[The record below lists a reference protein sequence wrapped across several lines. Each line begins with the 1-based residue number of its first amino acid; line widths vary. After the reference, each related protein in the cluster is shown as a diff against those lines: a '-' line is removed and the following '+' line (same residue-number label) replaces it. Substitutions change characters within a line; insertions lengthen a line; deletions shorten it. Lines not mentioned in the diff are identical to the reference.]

1 MPFGSKRNAAG
12 TEIDFDL
19 VYTSILRPAIERAKL
34 ACIRADE
41 EQVGGI
47 IHKPMFERLVLCD
60 YAIADLTTANAN
72 VYYELGI
79 RHAVRPWTTVLVFAD
94 GVRLPFDLGPMR
106 GFPYHLDAAGRPS
119 NADED
124 VAKLTAHLAL
134 IKGQTA
140 TPIADSPVFAL
151 LDDMAA
157 PDISRLKTDVFR
169 DQMEYSA
176 GRKEELRR
184 ARSQGCGAIRAV
196 LDDLGDLRQ
205 VEAGVVIDLLLSFR
219 AVSSFADMVDLV
231 ENRAGPALRRLPLV
245 REQYAF
251 ALNRVGRGEDA
262 EHELVGLVD
271 ARGPS
276 SETFG
281 LLGRVYK
288 DRWEAAAKADPA
300 GALARGLLRKA
311 IDTYLKG
318 FEADWRDA
326 YPGINAVELM
336 ELTNPPDPRR
346 QALLP
351 VVRYAVQRRLSGTPD
366 YWDHATLLELAVLA
380 GDEEEARR
388 SLGEALAAVREPW
401 EPASTLHSLERLR
414 IAREARGAAEPWLRD
429 IEKELSKAAPR

>member
-1 MPFGSKRNAAG
+1 MPFGSKRDATG

-19 VYTSILRPAIERAKL
+19 VYTSILRPAIERADL

-79 RHAVRPWTTVLVFAD
+79 RHAARPWTTVLVFAD

-106 GFPYHLDAAGRPS
+106 GLPYHLDAAGRPS
-119 NADED
+119 TADAD
-124 VAKLTAHLAL
+124 VASLAAHLE
-134 IKGQTA
+134 IIQRQTA
-140 TPIADSPVFAL
+140 TPVADSPVFAL
-151 LDDMAA
+151 LDGMGV

-169 DQMEYSA
+169 DQAEYSA
-176 GRKEELRR
+176 SRKEELRK
-184 ARSQGCGAIRAV
+184 ARTQGRDAICTV
-196 LDDLGDLRQ
+196 LDDLGDLRH
-205 VEAGVVIDLLLSFR
+205 VEVGVVVDLLLSFR
-219 AVSSFADMVDLV
+219 AVSAFADMVDLV
-231 ENRAGPALRRLPLV
+231 ENRIGPPLRRLTLV

-251 ALNRVGRGEDA
+251 ALNRVGRSEDA
-262 EHELVGLVD
+262 EHVLVGLVEE
-271 ARGPS
+271 RGPS

-288 DRWEAAAKADPA
+288 DRWEAAAESDPD

-326 YPGINAVELM
+326 YPGVNAVELM
-336 ELTNPPDPRR
+336 ELANPPDPRR

-351 VVRYAVQRRLSGTPD
+351 VVRYAVQRRLTGTPD
-366 YWDHATLLELAVLA
+366 YWDHATLLELAVLD
-380 GDEEEARR
+380 GNEEEARR
-388 SLGEALAAVREPW
+388 SLDEALAALREPW
-401 EPASTLHSLERLR
+401 EAASTLQSLQRLR
-414 IAREARGAAEPWLRD
+414 IAMEARGAAERWLQDLER
-429 IEKELSKAAPR
+429 ELSKAAT